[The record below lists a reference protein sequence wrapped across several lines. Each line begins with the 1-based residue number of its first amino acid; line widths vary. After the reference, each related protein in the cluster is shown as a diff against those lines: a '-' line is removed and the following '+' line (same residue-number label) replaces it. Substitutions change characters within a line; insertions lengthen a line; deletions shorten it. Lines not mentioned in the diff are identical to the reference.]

1 MVEKPKKAIKGRIKE
16 RSGIPPPFSVSTEEL
31 YNILKAWVKDDM
43 VVLPKCKREPTE
55 KEKLGTLYSR
65 YHRRSDQHTMDCYAL
80 RNIFCEKVAK
90 NDLVIKNGKHM
101 DVRMHTLEVAMTF
114 SWVVKILWRKRLRI
128 WSIALHPHLCKT
140 NSIPFSR

>member
-31 YNILKAWVKDDM
+31 YNILKAWVKDGM

-80 RNIFCEKVAK
+80 RNIFREKVAK
-90 NDLVIKNGKHM
+90 SDLVIKNGKHM

>member
-1 MVEKPKKAIKGRIKE
+1 
-16 RSGIPPPFSVSTEEL
+16 
-31 YNILKAWVKDDM
+31 M
-43 VVLPKCKREPTE
+43 VVLPKCKREPTKE
-55 KEKLGTLYSR
+55 EKLGTLYSR

-80 RNIFCEKVAK
+80 RNIFREKVAK
-90 NDLVIKNGKHM
+90 SDLVIKNGKHM

-128 WSIALHPHLCKT
+128 WSIALHPLLCKT